1 MKYYVLLIIND
12 HFQMIYLDWL
22 LDNLVQ
28 NLSHIHSDVGIVN
41 SIGSFWR
48 SKYIHMTLQ
57 LFLCAV
63 GVKFWIIWSA
73 KLYTF
78 CKN

>member
-1 MKYYVLLIIND
+1 MKYYVLLIINH

-41 SIGSFWR
+41 CIGSFWR
-48 SKYIHMTLQ
+48 LLIPNIFIRCYNFFFVL
-57 LFLCAV
+57 LE
-63 GVKFWIIWSA
+63 
-73 KLYTF
+73 
-78 CKN
+78 

>member
-48 SKYIHMTLQ
+48 LLIPNI
-57 LFLCAV
+57 F
-63 GVKFWIIWSA
+63 IWCCNFFFV
-73 KLYTF
+73 LLE
-78 CKN
+78 